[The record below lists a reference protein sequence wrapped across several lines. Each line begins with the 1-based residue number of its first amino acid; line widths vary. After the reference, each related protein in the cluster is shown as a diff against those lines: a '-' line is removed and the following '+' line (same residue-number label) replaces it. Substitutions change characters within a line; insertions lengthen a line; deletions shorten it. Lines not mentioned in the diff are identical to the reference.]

1 MAPPK
6 RALFSLNLDSD
17 ADHVYQRVNEHS
29 DQGTDK
35 VKILETRGPTTAH
48 SDLKFVTK
56 PFENLVNRTVDGV
69 IEGTGKKVHSAE
81 GELTYSSE
89 RSERKENRSRVN
101 VVSKTKRRNIENKYD
116 TSEL

>member
-1 MAPPK
+1 MSPPK

-17 ADHVYQRVNEHS
+17 AEHVHQRIEDHSKE
-29 DQGTDK
+29 GTDRVK
-35 VKILETRGPTTAH
+35 VIETKGPTH
-48 SDLKFVTK
+48 SHTNLEFVSK

-81 GELTYSSE
+81 GDLHYSNTETSSSSSD
-89 RSERKENRSRVN
+89 RNISVKNNS
-101 VVSKTKRRNIENKYD
+101 KRRAIEKKYD